1 MESHNF
7 WVNPHKWDLDKI
19 YSWKDAISIKLAQN
33 LETKFEGEQLIK
45 NDQSMLNKAA
55 LLIWILVILM
65 AFLGELKP

>member
-1 MESHNF
+1 MRF
-7 WVNPHKWDLDKI
+7 
-19 YSWKDAISIKLAQN
+19 SIKLAQN

-55 LLIWILVILM
+55 LLIWILVIFM

>member
-1 MESHNF
+1 MRF
-7 WVNPHKWDLDKI
+7 
-19 YSWKDAISIKLAQN
+19 SIKLAQDP
-33 LETKFEGEQLIK
+33 ETKFEGEQLIK